1 MQRLTKAQH
10 TGQTRKLYILL
21 TRFPGLDSD
30 ALRWWTRFPYTH
42 ASIGLDEDMNT
53 FYSFV
58 VKGFIIED
66 IARYNRKPGRDP
78 FPCALYELEVSP
90 VVYAKAKQMLQNFV
104 SNRNNLH
111 YNTLGMLLSLI
122 KIPSRRQSH
131 YFCSH
136 FVAELL
142 QRCNAAQL
150 KKRSTL
156 YLPKDLQKLKGI
168 RMIFQGDL
176 LRMSKQF
183 PALG

>member
-1 MQRLTKAQH
+1 MQHANPEK
-10 TGQTRKLYILL
+10 RKLYILL

-58 VKGFIIED
+58 VKGFIVED
-66 IARYNRKPGRDP
+66 IARYNSKPGRAP
-78 FPCALYELEVSP
+78 FPCVLYELEVSP
-90 VVYAKAKQMLQNFV
+90 VVYQKAKQILQKFV
-104 SNRNNLH
+104 TNRANLH

-122 KIPSRRQSH
+122 KIPTRKQDY

-142 QRCNAAQL
+142 QRCNAAKL
-150 KKRSTL
+150 KKRSNL
-156 YLPKDLQKLKGI
+156 YFPKDLHKLSEVKL
-168 RMIFQGDL
+168 IFQGDL
-176 LRMSKQF
+176 LHMSKRF
-183 PALG
+183 HALG

>member
-1 MQRLTKAQH
+1 MSYQIPSSPGSK
-10 TGQTRKLYILL
+10 RKLFILL

-66 IARYNRKPGRDP
+66 IARYNRKPGRAP
-78 FPCALYELEVSP
+78 FPCVLYELEVSET
-90 VVYAKAKQMLQNFV
+90 VYQKAKQMLLKFV
-104 SNRNNLH
+104 SNRENLR

-122 KIPSRRQSH
+122 KIPSRRQSR

-142 QRCNAAQL
+142 QRCDAARL

-156 YLPKDLQKLKGI
+156 YLPRDLQKLSEVK
-168 RMIFQGDL
+168 MIFQGDL
-176 LRMSKQF
+176 LRMSQQY

>member
-1 MQRLTKAQH
+1 MTNLGCT
-10 TGQTRKLYILL
+10 TNETRKLYILL

-42 ASIGLDEDMNT
+42 ASIGLDEDLNT

-58 VKGFIIED
+58 VKGFIVEN
-66 IARYNRKPGRDP
+66 IARYNSKPGRDP

-90 VVYAKAKQMLQNFV
+90 VVYQKAKQILQKFV
-104 SNRNNLH
+104 SNRSTLH

-122 KIPSRRQSH
+122 KIPSHRQCH

-142 QRCNAAQL
+142 HRSNATQL

-156 YLPKDLQKLKGI
+156 YLPRDLQKLSGI
-168 RMIFQGDL
+168 RMVFQGDL
-176 LRMSKQF
+176 LCMSKHF

>member
-1 MQRLTKAQH
+1 MSVSSLSGEK
-10 TGQTRKLYILL
+10 RKLYILL

-42 ASIGLDEDMNT
+42 ASIGLEEDMNT

-58 VKGFIIED
+58 VKGFIVED
-66 IARYNRKPGRDP
+66 ISRYNSKPGRAP
-78 FPCALYELEVSP
+78 FPCALYELEVCP
-90 VVYAKAKQMLQNFV
+90 AVYEKAKQILMKFV
-104 SNRNNLH
+104 SNRANLH

-122 KIPSRRQSH
+122 KIPMRRQSH

-142 QRCNAAQL
+142 QRCDGAQL
-150 KKRSTL
+150 SKRSTL
-156 YLPKDLQKLKGI
+156 YLPRDLQRLGGI

-176 LRMSKQF
+176 LRMSHQY